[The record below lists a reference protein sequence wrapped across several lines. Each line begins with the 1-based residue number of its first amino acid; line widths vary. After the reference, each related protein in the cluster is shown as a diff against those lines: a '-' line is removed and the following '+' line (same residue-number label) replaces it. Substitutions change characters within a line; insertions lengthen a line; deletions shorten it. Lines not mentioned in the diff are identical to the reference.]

1 MLVRLI
7 YSIRRLLRYFTNIKK
22 EDRSFKLLWKL
33 CEPFSNATVKR
44 MLTVAHGTFCL
55 VDACYAAIRGFI
67 ADGGMFN
74 ATEFFLRLNVVG
86 VSRFA
91 ISLYGEARCNI
102 KRVATKEEI
111 YFLKRNE
118 TIMLDYIEV
127 LKSTCRSL

>member
-55 VDACYAAIRGFI
+55 VDAGDAAIRGFI

-74 ATEFFLRLNVVG
+74 ATEFFLIRFEMFHQKRRFNV
-86 VSRFA
+86 
-91 ISLYGEARCNI
+91 
-102 KRVATKEEI
+102 KR
-111 YFLKRNE
+111 
-118 TIMLDYIEV
+118 
-127 LKSTCRSL
+127 